1 VKQAHRQVSHYRGP
15 ATCAATTRAR
25 DRGGEDPDCGL
36 RLYSSL
42 GQGSGSPV
50 GRDGG
55 QTEAT
60 VTKQLPPLTADEV
73 DKMYC
78 ELVKIHSIAAHN

>member
-1 VKQAHRQVSHYRGP
+1 VVQLHALPRHEPAIEAERILIVDFASTQAWAKEVAP
-15 ATCAATTRAR
+15 
-25 DRGGEDPDCGL
+25 
-36 RLYSSL
+36 
-42 GQGSGSPV
+42 PV

-73 DKMYC
+73 DKMYY